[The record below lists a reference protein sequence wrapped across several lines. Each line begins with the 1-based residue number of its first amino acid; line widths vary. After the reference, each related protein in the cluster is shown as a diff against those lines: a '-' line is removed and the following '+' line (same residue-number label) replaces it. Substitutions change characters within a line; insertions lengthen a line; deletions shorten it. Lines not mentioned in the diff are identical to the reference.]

1 MRRTV
6 LAFALLFVPTIAV
19 AGDPFGQWSIKVR
32 CSYGSGSYLFNIDEN
47 GQFKGSINGRIT
59 SGSISGASVQFTTS
73 NFLNS
78 VNFTGSISPDGNSM
92 TGQYTQATWN
102 QPCTWTASKIVAYRQ
117 EPRTSESEYRKDA
130 AEAIQ
135 IAKEMAKRCTYA
147 DQMAAAD
154 QLQRAASAYRSI
166 GDQRRLTQVNAAIT
180 KITKNGG
187 TADQCRQN
195 STSSRN
201 KVAAAPRSSNKKTS
215 AAQCKKA
222 NDWALQLIRS
232 HPDQTKFAKDSVE
245 QLGCKPAF
253 SAMPTSCKLKDQLR
267 WQRQGFT
274 EAQIARE
281 KRRLKCSG

>member
-1 MRRTV
+1 MRRTILALV
-6 LAFALLFVPTIAV
+6 LFSVPTIAV

-47 GQFKGSINGRIT
+47 GRFKGSINGRIT
-59 SGSISGASVQFTTS
+59 AGSISGGSVQFTTS

-78 VNFTGSISPDGNSM
+78 VSFSGTISPDGNSM
-92 TGQYTQATWN
+92 SGQYSQSTWSA
-102 QPCTWTASKIVAYRQ
+102 PCTWAASKVVAYRQ
-117 EPRTSESEYRKDA
+117 EPRTSDNEYRKDA

-180 KITKNGG
+180 KITKDGG
-187 TADQCRQN
+187 TADQCRQK

-201 KVAAAPRSSNKKTS
+201 KVASSPKSNKGSTS
-215 AAQCKKA
+215 AQCKKA

-253 SAMPTSCKLKDQLR
+253 SAMPTSCKLKDQIR

>member
-1 MRRTV
+1 MA
-6 LAFALLFVPTIAV
+6 LALFSIPAIAV
-19 AGDPFGQWSIKVR
+19 AGDPYGQWSIKVQ

-47 GQFKGSINGRIT
+47 GQFQGSINGRIT
-59 SGSISGASVQFTTS
+59 SGRISGVSVQFTTS

-92 TGQYTQATWN
+92 TGQYTQATWS
-102 QPCTWTASKIVAYRQ
+102 QPCTWNAAKVAGYRQ
-117 EPRTSESEYRKDA
+117 EPRTSENQYRKDA

-180 KITKNGG
+180 KITKDGG
-187 TADQCRQN
+187 TADQCAQRQKG
-195 STSSRN
+195 TSSRN
-201 KVAAAPRSSNKKTS
+201 KVAASPPKSNKKPTS
-215 AAQCKKA
+215 SQCNKA
-222 NDWALQLIRS
+222 NDWALQLIKS
-232 HPDQTKFAKDSVE
+232 HPDQSKFARDSVE

-267 WQRQGFT
+267 WQRQRLT

-281 KRRLKCSG
+281 KRRLNCSG